1 MADPQ
6 TKKLKAQ
13 LTPKGYLK
21 FPKLNTPDT
30 YKGDTKYKTGLVLDP
45 NEPDVQAFIT
55 KLEKIRDE
63 HIEKVKQALIAD
75 GKPGLAKKVAS
86 REVVKDELDRE
97 GNETGMVVINA
108 AMKAEYKDRQSS
120 EMKKLNPKFFD
131 AKGQRIKRAP
141 EIWGGTVARLGVDL
155 MPTCREA
162 DKAWGVGFFLDAV
175 FIIELKGPGAVNA
188 SAYGFEAEEGG
199 YTASADDDDTGPS
212 ATPEYDAGD
221 SAASDDGDDDF

>member
-1 MADPQ
+1 MAEPQ

-13 LTPKGYLK
+13 LTPKGILK

-86 REVVKDELDRE
+86 REVVKDDLDKE

-108 AMKAEYKDRQSS
+108 AMKSEYKDRQSG

-141 EIWGGTVARLGVDL
+141 EIWRGTVARLGVDL

-175 FIIELKGPGAVNA
+175 FIIDLKGPGATDA
-188 SAYGFEAEEGG
+188 SAYGFQAEEGG
-199 YTASADDDDTGPS
+199 YAAAADDDDAGYS
-212 ATPEYDAGD
+212 AAPEYDGG
-221 SAASDDGDDDF
+221 SGSEDDGDDDF